1 MDLTPGLRRVPA
13 GDPADVGEDE
23 ALAARIRAEIAADGP
38 MTFARFME
46 LALYDADG
54 GYYRS
59 ADARPGRAGDFL
71 TAPELHPIFGETVA
85 NQLTEI
91 WERLERP
98 DPFVVEEHGAGT
110 GALAEAAL
118 RGLERNGSPVL
129 DSIRYVPLEI
139 DQRRIEAFEARLAAA
154 GFADRIGSA
163 GSEGTFAGVVV
174 ANEVLDA
181 LPVHRIAMRDG
192 RLLER
197 FVGVDAGGAF
207 TDVWGEPSTTAIA
220 RRLADEGVA
229 LAEGQSAEICLAI
242 DGWLTSAV
250 AALERGLLLLFDYGA
265 DAGELYDPIR
275 RPRGSVRAFARHRLD
290 DDVYARVGRQDLT
303 AHVDL
308 TALDAAARSAGLTA
322 LGRTSQAGFL
332 MGNGIER
339 RLREVQADPST
350 TLEEYAALRSAL
362 VRLIDPAGMGGFSVL
377 AYGRAWPDG
386 PPLAGF
392 AYRTPTR

>member
-13 GDPADVGEDE
+13 ADPADVGEDE
-23 ALAARIRAEIAADGP
+23 ALGARIRAEIGANGP

-46 LALYDADG
+46 LALYDPHG

-59 ADARPGRAGDFL
+59 AEARPGRAGDFL

-85 NQLTEI
+85 NQLAEI
-91 WERLERP
+91 WERLDRP

-110 GALAEAAL
+110 GALAEAVL
-118 RGLERNGSPVL
+118 RGLARNGSPVF

-139 DQRRIEAFEARLAAA
+139 DQRRIETFEDRLAAA
-154 GFADRIGSA
+154 GFADRIASTGSA
-163 GSEGTFAGVVV
+163 GTFAGVVV

-181 LPVHRIAMRDG
+181 LPVHRIAVRDG

-197 FVGVDAGGAF
+197 FVGVDAGAAF
-207 TDVWGEPSTTAIA
+207 TDVWGEPSTTAIG

-229 LAEGQSAEICLAI
+229 LAEGQSAEVCLAL
-242 DGWLTSAV
+242 DGWLT
-250 AALERGLLLLFDYGA
+250 AAGAPLGRGLLLLLDYGA
-265 DAGELYDPIR
+265 EAGDLYDPIR
-275 RPRGSVRAFARHRLD
+275 RPHGTVRAFARHRLHD
-290 DDVYARVGRQDLT
+290 DLYEHVGRQDLT

-308 TALDAAARSAGLTA
+308 TAVDAAARSAGLTG

-332 MGNGIER
+332 MGNGIEQ
-339 RLREVQADPST
+339 RLREVQADPAT

-362 VRLIDPAGMGGFSVL
+362 VRLIDPAGMGGFNVL

-392 AYRTPTR
+392 AYRAPSR